1 MKRFL
6 PLLCVV
12 VIVLYLV
19 SIGLFFMP
27 RGIDPDRA
35 FNTTRGIEKKGGVVL
50 DGPYSGGNFRLNNT
64 AMPGHICKSCRRI
77 VMEY

>member
-19 SIGLFFMP
+19 SIGLFFLRNLP
-27 RGIDPDRA
+27 AAFLCFGIST
-35 FNTTRGIEKKGGVVL
+35 FLGILIYLANQNER
-50 DGPYSGGNFRLNNT
+50 S
-64 AMPGHICKSCRRI
+64 RRQREELE
-77 VMEY
+77 VQQSPQDSKN

>member
-19 SIGLFFMP
+19 SIGLFFMRNLP
-27 RGIDPDRA
+27 AAFLCFGISTFLGLLIYLA
-35 FNTTRGIEKKGGVVL
+35 IQNEKSLRQREELEKQQAAQEHK
-50 DGPYSGGNFRLNNT
+50 D
-64 AMPGHICKSCRRI
+64 
-77 VMEY
+77 

>member
-27 RGIDPDRA
+27 KGMQPDRI
-35 FNTTRGIEKKGGVVL
+35 FNTHKHIEHRGGLVL
-50 DGPYSGGNFRLNNT
+50 DGPYSGGNFRLNT
-64 AMPGHICKSCRRI
+64 TEIPAHVCKSCRKI
-77 VMEY
+77 VMDY